1 MQLGTKGSCQPQ
13 FLLQRSLCC
22 FLNGERWWP
31 SARAVL
37 IAEFLGQLSA
47 DKLFFF
53 FCLSPSFLVL
63 EAAPVPGVPD
73 GELI

>member
-1 MQLGTKGSCQPQ
+1 MESDGGRLPGLCSLLNSLDSFQLT
-13 FLLQRSLCC
+13 
-22 FLNGERWWP
+22 N
-31 SARAVL
+31 
-37 IAEFLGQLSA
+37 
-47 DKLFFF
+47 FFF